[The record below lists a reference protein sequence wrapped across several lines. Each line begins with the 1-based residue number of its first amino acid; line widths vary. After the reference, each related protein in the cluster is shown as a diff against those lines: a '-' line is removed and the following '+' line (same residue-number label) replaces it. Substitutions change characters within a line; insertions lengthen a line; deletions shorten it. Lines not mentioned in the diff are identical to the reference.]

1 MFAVIRT
8 GSKQYKVQEGDTID
22 VELLDVEPGQSAVFN
37 EVLLIANGE
46 TVSVGQPTVPGASV
60 TGEVLGE
67 IKGDKVIAFK
77 YKRRQGYHRTVGHR
91 QRRLRVKIGKISAK

>member
-22 VELLDVEPGQSAVFN
+22 VELLDAEPGQSAVFN
-37 EVLLIANGE
+37 DVLLIANGDA
-46 TVSVGQPTVPGASV
+46 VRVGQPTVAGASV
-60 TGEVLGE
+60 TAEVLGE
-67 IKGDKVIAFK
+67 VKGDKVIAFK

-91 QRRLRVKIGKISAK
+91 QRRLRVKIGKISV

>member
-8 GSKQYKVQEGDTID
+8 GSKQYKVKEGDTID
-22 VELLDVEPGQSAVFN
+22 VELLDIEPGQSAVFN
-37 EVLLIANGE
+37 EVLLLANGDA
-46 TVSVGQPTVPGASV
+46 VSVGQPTLAGASV
-60 TGEVLGE
+60 TAEVLGE